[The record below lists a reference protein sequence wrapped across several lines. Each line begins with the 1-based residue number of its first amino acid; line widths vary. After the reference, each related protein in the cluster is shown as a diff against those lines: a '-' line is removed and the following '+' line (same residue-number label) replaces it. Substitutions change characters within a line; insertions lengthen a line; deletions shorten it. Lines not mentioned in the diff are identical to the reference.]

1 MMAGEVIKTV
11 KLTDEQADRLFAVL
25 EGASAKFIARLMEE
39 YMQRHALEVSKTWR
53 EVARIA
59 GVDLATHKLQISY
72 VTNEI
77 IVRELE
83 KDDEDE

>member
-1 MMAGEVIKTV
+1 MAGKVVKKV

-25 EGASAKFIARLMEE
+25 EGGSAKYLARVLEE
-39 YMQRHALEVSKTWR
+39 YLQRHSMEVSKAWR

-59 GVDLATHKLQISY
+59 EVELETHNVQISY

-77 IVRELE
+77 VVRELE
-83 KDDEDE
+83 TGGKDE